1 MPQKRL
7 DYLDMAKGVGIFLV
21 ILGHIQYLE
30 ESTMRFIY
38 SFHMPLFFMIGGIL
52 AHERED
58 IKLLPWKS
66 IKKRARGTLIPYAS
80 FSIILLTM
88 RVFEYFIQPERI
100 TGREFLRQ
108 IMDSVTGYGLHTL
121 WFLPVYFGAGSLFV
135 LICHH
140 FQNKPYC
147 ECKIT
152 GVILI
157 FTILAFGLIYSFRL
171 DQYPVTE
178 SSLLWHTGMNVLV
191 VFLRILIVLPFFWI
205 GRYYGKAGAFLK
217 KKGWLLGI
225 GVFLFA
231 LGAILSQYVSI
242 LDLHYLYIY
251 PVHYVAAA
259 ASCIG
264 LLDVLQVIPVSCV
277 LSFLGRNSLVI
288 MCTHGPLYVL
298 YYVSLGM
305 FFVRKYIPMSDPIL
319 CIAIALL
326 VCIVEVP
333 IIWFFN
339 RYLNYLLGR
348 RI

>member
-1 MPQKRL
+1 MEKP
-7 DYLDMAKGVGIFLV
+7 
-21 ILGHIQYLE
+21 E
-30 ESTMRFIY
+30 
-38 SFHMPLFFMIGGIL
+38 P
-52 AHERED
+52 
-58 IKLLPWKS
+58 
-66 IKKRARGTLIPYAS
+66 
-80 FSIILLTM
+80 FS
-88 RVFEYFIQPERI
+88 
-100 TGREFLRQ
+100 
-108 IMDSVTGYGLHTL
+108 
-121 WFLPVYFGAGSLFV
+121 
-135 LICHH
+135 
-140 FQNKPYC
+140 
-147 ECKIT
+147 
-152 GVILI
+152 
-157 FTILAFGLIYSFRL
+157 
-171 DQYPVTE
+171 
-178 SSLLWHTGMNVLV
+178 
-191 VFLRILIVLPFFWI
+191 
-205 GRYYGKAGAFLK
+205 K

-319 CIAIALL
+319 CIAIALM